1 MQRIRGRW
9 GLEHATAQLPVG
21 WRAGISSRQAAANK
35 FIIGVLFNCSD
46 VQMIL
51 AGVRSQLAD
60 VGR

>member
-1 MQRIRGRW
+1 MARTRYRTAARW
-9 GLEHATAQLPVG
+9 VALGCSAA
-21 WRAGISSRQAAANK
+21 SRQAAANK